1 MKTGRKLLALLLS
14 LILLLGSIPAFAQPL
29 DPDIKDLY
37 IATTEPLETVIDALI
52 NSPPADPTIEEK
64 IEEWAKQ
71 IASTALEKLLEK
83 LFPNI
88 AVKMEQYS
96 PEAEL
101 KNMLANIKT
110 QLDDIQMDLGSIK
123 DQITCTELNSIFNEF
138 ALASSYTAPFTALK
152 TLQDI
157 DNDPNMSSEQKAKE
171 RLSSL
176 TEGLGITNGSVDT
189 KLDNY
194 TDLMVRMITMTYN
207 VNLDGREVRLDLLD
221 LLYEL
226 MKRTYKWENDA
237 YEYWNTFQN
246 NILSFVTALVTV
258 NRMSVAARYAL
269 WPSKILQERMEVL
282 EGFVTDLQ
290 GLRTREVLQLKPEY
304 RHYWWRGERD
314 YYFYTQLNTRDIPQE
329 DKKAGVQA
337 GYLKSLRGLT
347 YKNEGGTYF
356 FSPKESFWEPFVSYS
371 YDHSNLIT
379 LDALQ
384 KIYSDYEG
392 KKSLWDIFFT
402 ETEGNF
408 NKPSGDYSSWCWIIH
423 PDSRYA
429 LTYHSHLFKGDEVY
443 CYYAR
448 DPGVTNKGST
458 ALKTDKLD
466 LCIYHNTH
474 SDPKTCLNSIGI
486 GMYVRK
492 NMNRPEIITDAIIDP
507 VPPETGD
514 STPVTLYIL
523 LSAAAVGAAIAILKG
538 KKHK

>member
-29 DPDIKDLY
+29 DPDIKELY

-64 IEEWAKQ
+64 IEEWAEQ

-226 MKRTYKWENDA
+226 MGR
-237 YEYWNTFQN
+237 
-246 NILSFVTALVTV
+246 
-258 NRMSVAARYAL
+258 
-269 WPSKILQERMEVL
+269 
-282 EGFVTDLQ
+282 
-290 GLRTREVLQLKPEY
+290 LK
-304 RHYWWRGERD
+304 
-314 YYFYTQLNTRDIPQE
+314 
-329 DKKAGVQA
+329 K
-337 GYLKSLRGLT
+337 
-347 YKNEGGTYF
+347 
-356 FSPKESFWEPFVSYS
+356 
-371 YDHSNLIT
+371 
-379 LDALQ
+379 
-384 KIYSDYEG
+384 
-392 KKSLWDIFFT
+392 
-402 ETEGNF
+402 
-408 NKPSGDYSSWCWIIH
+408 
-423 PDSRYA
+423 
-429 LTYHSHLFKGDEVY
+429 
-443 CYYAR
+443 
-448 DPGVTNKGST
+448 
-458 ALKTDKLD
+458 
-466 LCIYHNTH
+466 
-474 SDPKTCLNSIGI
+474 
-486 GMYVRK
+486 
-492 NMNRPEIITDAIIDP
+492 
-507 VPPETGD
+507 
-514 STPVTLYIL
+514 
-523 LSAAAVGAAIAILKG
+523 
-538 KKHK
+538 